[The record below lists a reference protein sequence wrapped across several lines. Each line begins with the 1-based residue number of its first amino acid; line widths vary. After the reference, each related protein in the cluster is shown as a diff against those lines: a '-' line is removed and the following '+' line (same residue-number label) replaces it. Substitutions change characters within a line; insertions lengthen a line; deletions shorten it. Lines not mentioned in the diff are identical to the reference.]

1 MKGNLL
7 KIKAIK
13 ANREWC
19 DKDHVLLCACFQI
32 LVDFIEKE
40 KPDKIIDV
48 IHNKKQKRMWK
59 ELKALYRYW
68 KIGRPKMEKEEQKA
82 LMKWSKTYEWK
93 TVPDPNG
100 GPFAYHVTLRNDK
113 RLQKLHWRLEDKLHK
128 QEDEMLQRLIN
139 IRHHLW
145 C

>member
-1 MKGNLL
+1 
-7 KIKAIK
+7 
-13 ANREWC
+13 
-19 DKDHVLLCACFQI
+19 
-32 LVDFIEKE
+32 
-40 KPDKIIDV
+40 
-48 IHNKKQKRMWK
+48 MWK

-68 KIGRPKMEKEEQKA
+68 KIDRPKLEKEEQKA
-82 LMKWSKTYEWK
+82 LMKWGKTHKWK

-100 GPFAYHVTLRNDK
+100 GPFATYVTLRNDK
-113 RLQKLHWRLEDKLHK
+113 RLQKLHWHLEDKLHQ